1 MKFLFGV
8 AIGVVGM
15 WAYSN
20 GKLQALMGQAPE
32 PLTEAFG
39 KATERASQVAEQP
52 AGSRF
57 CLKGAG
63 QGVGSRDS
71 IRIRR
76 QRRHQCARG
85 NGGRRTARRTVN
97 KLLARPN
104 SLVSDV

>member
-39 KATERASQVAEQP
+39 KATERASQVANNPQ
-52 AGSRF
+52 
-57 CLKGAG
+57 
-63 QGVGSRDS
+63 VRDFVS
-71 IRIRR
+71 KA
-76 QRRHQCARG
+76 QD
-85 NGGRRTARRTVN
+85 
-97 KLLARPN
+97 K
-104 SLVSDV
+104 VSDLATPSESGGSGGISAPEATEAVEPHGAP